1 MSAAINPER
10 LDMENLEWFVRL
22 GRLVGFKLFSLAEI
36 QARQDVE
43 LTDRLRQRAL
53 ARIQDP
59 QLIEVTDD
67 SFFLGSVDYMVRET
81 PDGQTGYT
89 VLETNGGSSR
99 GLTSFP
105 SPDAELLTAS
115 YVEMLRFLETDEP
128 PLILVGH
135 PEGDILIIEKFLT
148 IYRLKE
154 TLERQRP
161 GLKVR
166 VLTMDGFRNR
176 PPFIPPNFGGDEGG
190 EKGEAV
196 IVLSPYSQTSP
207 SLHVRDGRVY
217 LLNRRVHLII
227 GDGVARRHHQLA
239 QRRADVVL
247 ANWVYPVTDDKYLT
261 YAAIERA
268 RDLLIPH
275 GMYPLRFWR
284 AWSREELEHICE
296 EKRSELGL
304 SSRLGRVA
312 EGVSKPRRI
321 ETLGLSS
328 RRRIESVDGLIIKP
342 YGGSGGAGVL
352 PILADSTVAEV
363 VEDSLGEFRAKFGRR
378 QNPFPYTVCE
388 KINPRK
394 ATWRGNR
401 HNYDIRIYVARQGDT
416 LIPVGCLFRL
426 APKPD
431 KGTYSK
437 DSLIVNLSGYGGRI
451 ATERGLGLS
460 EEGLEAVHLEEEDI
474 VKIFAASTLLMA
486 AIARQPI
493 DWSQRQRPQ

>member
-59 QLIEVTDD
+59 QRIEVTDD

-81 PDGQTGYT
+81 PDGQVGYT

-105 SPDAELLTAS
+105 SPDVELLTAS
-115 YVEMLRFLETDEP
+115 YVEMLRFLDTDEP

-135 PEGDILIIEKFLT
+135 PDGDILIIEKFLT

-154 TLERQRP
+154 ALERQRP

-166 VLTMDGFRNR
+166 VLSMDGFRNR
-176 PPFIPPNFGGDEGG
+176 PPFIPPKACPEQGRRVGGERGG

-196 IVLSPYSQTSP
+196 IVLSPYSRTTL
-207 SLHVRDGRVY
+207 SLHLQDDQVY
-217 LLNRRVHLII
+217 LLGRRVHLII

-239 QRRADVVL
+239 QRRADVVM

-275 GMYPLRFWR
+275 GVYPLRFWR

-296 EKRSELGL
+296 EKRSE
-304 SSRLGRVA
+304 V
-312 EGVSKPRRI
+312 E
-321 ETLGLSS
+321 
-328 RRRIESVDGLIIKP
+328 GLIIKP

-401 HNYDIRIYVARQGDT
+401 HNYDIRIYVARQGDR
-416 LIPVGCLFRL
+416 LIPAGCLFRL

-486 AIARQPI
+486 AIAHQPI
-493 DWSQRQRPQ
+493 DWSQRQRHTATSNVKRQT